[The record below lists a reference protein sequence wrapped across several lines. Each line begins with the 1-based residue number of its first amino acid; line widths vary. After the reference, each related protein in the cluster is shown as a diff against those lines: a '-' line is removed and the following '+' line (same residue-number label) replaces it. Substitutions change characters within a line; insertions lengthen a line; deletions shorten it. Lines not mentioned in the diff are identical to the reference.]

1 MLLFQAVKPAL
12 LEWCVEWL
20 LYVILSS
27 IKLIQRNAQPW
38 WNFIRISFTKWEPYG
53 LLLLIE
59 HWVGSSSRTK
69 SWTDTN
75 QAFYRESASATAAG
89 EEGTGTAAHHRPLRA
104 LWPNRLLRSLPP
116 PLRGW
121 FPVLQADQGAGIH
134 CKESKDVMAIASTDK
149 HLLPKTFVNTFHFI
163 LRSLCNHFFWHD
175 SKRNK
180 NSAYAQIKKRYI

>member
-69 SWTDTN
+69 SWTDTKSGFLQRVSFSN
-75 QAFYRESASATAAG
+75 GCRGRRHWHSRIPSTVTSVVTKQASSFPSASTS
-89 EEGTGTAAHHRPLRA
+89 
-104 LWPNRLLRSLPP
+104 WMISRSS
-116 PLRGW
+116 GW
-121 FPVLQADQGAGIH
+121 SGCWYTLQREQRRHGDSFHWQ
-134 CKESKDVMAIASTDK
+134 AS
-149 HLLPKTFVNTFHFI
+149 P
-163 LRSLCNHFFWHD
+163 S
-175 SKRNK
+175 
-180 NSAYAQIKKRYI
+180 